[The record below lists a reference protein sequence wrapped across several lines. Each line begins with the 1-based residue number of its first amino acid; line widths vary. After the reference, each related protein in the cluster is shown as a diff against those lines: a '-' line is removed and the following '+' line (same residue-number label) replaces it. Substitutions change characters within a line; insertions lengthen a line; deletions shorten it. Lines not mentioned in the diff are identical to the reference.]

1 MPQLYCQLMTL
12 VDWLALL
19 RSPGVSPAAKARPR
33 FGFLTPVG
41 EGFVAVDV
49 VLLATAL
56 YVAVCGEVST
66 TVVET
71 VKVTV

>member
-1 MPQLYCQLMTL
+1 MFAQLYCQLMTL

-33 FGFLTPVG
+33 FELTPVDG
-41 EGFVAVDV
+41 GFVADDIA
-49 VLLATAL
+49 LLATAL
-56 YVAVCGEVST
+56 YVAVCVEVST